1 MTATKSAPRRRRPQE
16 RAEVTKRTL
25 IKVALKEFSERG
37 YDAVTVRD
45 IETLAG
51 VQRNLVRY
59 HFGSKE
65 ELWKAAAGFNIE
77 QLEKFTERRGEMM
90 RDIDSTHARISYTIR
105 SFVRFCAQHPELN
118 SMILEEGTQNS
129 WRIEWLVQ
137 NHVKRAMMRIRDLV
151 KSDLGLSDEEFI
163 NWYYIMVGGG
173 AMIFSVAPEAKL
185 MFGMDTKSTEV
196 VDRHADMLTNML
208 MMNMQGPPNK

>member
-1 MTATKSAPRRRRPQE
+1 MSATQSATRKRRPQE
-16 RAEVTKRTL
+16 RAEVTKRAL
-25 IKVALKEFSERG
+25 INVALREFSQRG

-77 QLEKFTERRGEMM
+77 QLQKFTENRSEMM
-90 RDIDSTHARISYTIR
+90 RDIKSKDGRISYIIR
-105 SFVRFCAQHPELN
+105 SFVRFCAKHPELN
-118 SMILEEGTQNS
+118 SLLLEEGTQDS
-129 WRIEWLVQ
+129 WRIEWLVENQ
-137 NHVKRAMMRIRDLV
+137 VKRAMLGLRELV

-173 AMIFSVAPEAKL
+173 AMIFSVAPEARL
-185 MFGMDTKSTEV
+185 MFGTDTTSPAV
-196 VDRHADMLTNML
+196 VDRHADMLANML
-208 MMNMQGPPNK
+208 MIKMQTTPA

>member
-1 MTATKSAPRRRRPQE
+1 MAATKKVPRKRRPQE

-25 IKVALKEFSERG
+25 ITVALKEFSERG

-77 QLEKFTERRGEMM
+77 QLQKFTERRGEMM
-90 RDIDSTHARISYTIR
+90 RDIESKHGRISYIIR
-105 SFVRFCAQHPELN
+105 SFVRFCAKHPELN
-118 SMILEEGTQNS
+118 SLLLEEGTQDS

-137 NHVKRAMMRIRDLV
+137 NHVKRAMLGLRELV

-163 NWYYIMVGGG
+163 NWYYIMIGGG

-185 MFGMDTKSTEV
+185 MFGTDTKSSKV
-196 VDRHADMLTNML
+196 VDRHADMLTAML
-208 MMNMQGPPNK
+208 MMKMQAPPN